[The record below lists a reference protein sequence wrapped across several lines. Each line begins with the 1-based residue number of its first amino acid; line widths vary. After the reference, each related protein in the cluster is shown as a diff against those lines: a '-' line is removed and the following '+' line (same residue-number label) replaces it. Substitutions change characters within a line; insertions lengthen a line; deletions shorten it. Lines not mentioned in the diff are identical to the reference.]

1 MRLLSL
7 NLENFR
13 NVKSASFNFGGDR
26 IFFLGPNGQGK
37 TNLLEA
43 IGLSATLRSFR
54 KNGMD
59 GLVREGEERSRL
71 FFRFSEEDGQEHEI
85 LLDFRPKGEKNLE
98 LNGDKISRLGEY
110 LGLFPAVT
118 LSSRDFRIVREGP
131 SDRRKWLD
139 LLLSSAS
146 RQYLEV
152 LQSYHRSLRERNALL
167 KRGGADSE
175 LDAFE
180 HALAKSAQHLQ
191 TTRGEVFPSLA
202 TSLSKHYSSL
212 SGGAEQAGLSY
223 QPDLPELS
231 LDELLERY
239 ASDRERDRFLGS
251 TRRGPHRD
259 DFQFSL
265 NQRDARIYA
274 SEGQQRG
281 LVLALRLAE
290 FTYLHE
296 ALRKLPLVLADDV
309 LGELDGNRKANFR
322 KLLPPRAQVFATGTA
337 YPSEEEKE
345 IWVTY
350 LVEQGTFSKI

>member
-13 NVKSASFNFGGDR
+13 NIESASLKFGGDR
-26 IFFLGPNGQGK
+26 IFFLGSNGQGK

-71 FFRFSEEDGQEHEI
+71 FFRFSAEVNGEHEI

-98 LNGDKISRLGEY
+98 LNGKKIARLGEY

-131 SDRRKWLD
+131 ADRRKWLD
-139 LLLSSAS
+139 ILLSSS
-146 RQYLEV
+146 SKEYFEV

-167 KRGGADSE
+167 KQGGGDSE
-175 LDAFE
+175 LNAFE
-180 HALAKSAQHLQ
+180 H
-191 TTRGEVFPSLA
+191 SLA
-202 TSLSKHYSSL
+202 ESTLILQSLREEAIPTLGVFLGRNYSSL
-212 SGGAEQAGLSY
+212 TGGTEEAGLSY
-223 QPDLPELS
+223 QPDLPQLS
-231 LDELLERY
+231 LNQLLARY
-239 ASDRERDRFLGS
+239 SFDRERDRLFGS

-259 DFQFSL
+259 DFQFFL

-290 FTYLHE
+290 FYYLHE
-296 ALRKLPLVLADDV
+296 SLNKLPLVLADDV
-309 LGELDGNRKANFR
+309 LGELDQNRKANFR
-322 KLLPPRAQVFATGTA
+322 CLLPSQAQVFATGTS
-337 YPSEEEKE
+337 YPSKEERG
-345 IWVTY
+345 IWETF
-350 LVEQGTFSKI
+350 LVEKGSFSKC